1 LPKLYRY
8 PTPKREVFIVAY
20 DERKDVHCC
29 SGPRVILISGS
40 AYPLTGWCSYP
51 FMRTFRLNGKYYLE
65 SGSACCGCGITI
77 MELFKIEA
85 TGLVEAYSDGS
96 LSD

>member
-1 LPKLYRY
+1 ML
-8 PTPKREVFIVAY
+8 IVAY
-20 DERKDVHCC
+20 DESEDEHFC
-29 SGPRVILISGS
+29 SGPRVIVINGI

-51 FMRTFRLNGKYYLE
+51 FMRIFRLNGKYYLE

-77 MELFKIEA
+77 KELFKIEP
-85 TGLVEAYSDGS
+85 TGLVEIQSDGS